1 MFNYLKKGVKLAV
14 AFMMVLVTFTIP
26 NSVYAASGVVP
37 VVEINAKSRKEIVA
51 TVVMPGELDTSAF
64 SVKLKYDTDDL
75 ELLNT
80 DFLESIYATSPSGK
94 RVAGFVVSNDEN
106 PGEIAISCA
115 ALNALEKKSE
125 GYTVIVSTFSL
136 KDGKQLSNNSIKL
149 GDWVISDVEGRK
161 EIASSDTHKGVINLE
176 CNHSETVTKV
186 VVEAS
191 CDHKGKENVECA
203 LCGHVLKT
211 IEHEMLPHSFGEW
224 TTVKEAGCEEK
235 GTEERKCSVC
245 GKTETRETNAL
256 GHEYGEAVVTKKPT
270 CVEKGVKTQTCKH
283 CGKEITEEIP
293 MVDHKFGEWKTAK
306 PATCEEKGTEER
318 KCSVCGKTET
328 RETKALGHEYGE
340 AVVTKEPTCTE
351 TGVKTKTCKHC
362 DKEIT
367 EVIPAA
373 GHKFGEWTVT
383 KEATETEAGSKE
395 RICSVC
401 GAKEVEVIAKVETT
415 KPAKPEPTQPSKPC
429 TENKKDETTN
439 KTDTPKKDNTV
450 KTGDETDASV
460 FALSTMSS
468 MVLATILYSINKR
481 RKILN

>member
-1 MFNYLKKGVKLAV
+1 MNSMKKVLKLAV
-14 AFMMVLVTFTIP
+14 AFVLVMVSLLVP
-26 NSVYAASGVVP
+26 SNVYAASGTVA
-37 VVEINAKSRKEIVA
+37 ELNINVKSRNEIIA
-51 TVVMPGELDTSAF
+51 TVVMPGE
-64 SVKLKYDTDDL
+64 YDTLGFKCVLGFDSDVVKVVKSQ
-75 ELLNT
+75 
-80 DFLESIYATSPSGK
+80 FLDSIYGVDPDGNKVAAYAIHNVKEDSVNYRCATIYP
-94 RVAGFVVSNDEN
+94 
-106 PGEIAISCA
+106 
-115 ALNALEKKSE
+115 LEKKSE
-125 GYTVIVSTFSL
+125 GYTAMVVTFSL
-136 KDGKQLSNNSIKL
+136 KDGQTLSEDSIKL
-149 GDWVISDVEGRK
+149 NLWEVSDEEGK
-161 EIASSDTHKGVINLE
+161 KLVASDKTHGKIE
-176 CNHSETVTKV
+176 ETKCNHSETVNKTV
-186 VVEAS
+186 VKAS
-191 CDHKGKENVECA
+191 CDHKGQENVECA

-245 GKTETRETNAL
+245 GKIETRETAAL
-256 GHEYGEAVVTKKPT
+256 GHDYGEAVVTKEPT
-270 CVEKGVKTQTCKH
+270 CVEKGVKTQTCKK

-293 MVDHKFGEWKTAK
+293 MVDHKFGAWKTAK

-328 RETKALGHEYGE
+328 RETAALGHEYGE

-373 GHKFGEWTVT
+373 GHKFGEWIVT
-383 KEATETEAGSKE
+383 KEATETEEGSKE

-415 KPAKPEPTQPSKPC
+415 KPAKPETTQPSKPS

-439 KTDTPKKDNTV
+439 KTDITKKDNTV

-460 FALSTMSS
+460 FALSGMSS
-468 MVLATILYSINKR
+468 MVLATILYSINRR

>member
-1 MFNYLKKGVKLAV
+1 MNSMKKVLKLAV
-14 AFMMVLVTFTIP
+14 AFVLVMVSLLVP
-26 NSVYAASGVVP
+26 SNVYAASGTVAELDVN
-37 VVEINAKSRKEIVA
+37 VKSRNEIIA
-51 TVVMPGELDTSAF
+51 TVVMPGE
-64 SVKLKYDTDDL
+64 YDTLGFKCKLSFDSDVVKVVKSQ
-75 ELLNT
+75 
-80 DFLESIYATSPSGK
+80 FLDSIYGVDPDGNKVAAYAIHNVKEDSVNYRCATIYP
-94 RVAGFVVSNDEN
+94 
-106 PGEIAISCA
+106 
-115 ALNALEKKSE
+115 LEKKSE
-125 GYTVIVSTFSL
+125 GYTAMVVTFSL
-136 KDGKQLSNNSIKL
+136 KDGQTISEDSIKL
-149 GDWVISDVEGRK
+149 NLWEVADEEGKKIVASDK
-161 EIASSDTHKGVINLE
+161 THGKIENFK
-176 CNHSETVTKV
+176 CSHAETVNKTV
-186 VVEAS
+186 VKAS
-191 CDHKGKENVECA
+191 CDHKGQENVECA

-235 GTEERKCSVC
+235 GTEERKCTVC
-245 GKTETRETNAL
+245 GKTETRETA
-256 GHEYGEAVVTKKPT
+256 
-270 CVEKGVKTQTCKH
+270 
-283 CGKEITEEIP
+283 
-293 MVDHKFGEWKTAK
+293 
-306 PATCEEKGTEER
+306 
-318 KCSVCGKTET
+318 
-328 RETKALGHEYGE
+328 ALGHEYGE

-351 TGVKTKTCKHC
+351 IGVKTKTCKHC

-383 KEATETEAGSKE
+383 KEATETEEGSKE

-415 KPAKPEPTQPSKPC
+415 KPAKPETTQPSKPS

-439 KTDTPKKDNTV
+439 KTDTTKKDNTV

>member
-1 MFNYLKKGVKLAV
+1 MNSMKKVLKLAV
-14 AFMMVLVTFTIP
+14 AFVLVMVSLLVP
-26 NSVYAASGVVP
+26 SNVYAASGTVAELNVN
-37 VVEINAKSRKEIVA
+37 VKSRNEIIA
-51 TVVMPGELDTSAF
+51 TVVMPGE
-64 SVKLKYDTDDL
+64 YDTLGFKCKLSFDSDVVKVVKSQ
-75 ELLNT
+75 
-80 DFLESIYATSPSGK
+80 FLDSIYGVDPDGNKVAAYAIHNVKEDSVNYRCATIYP
-94 RVAGFVVSNDEN
+94 
-106 PGEIAISCA
+106 
-115 ALNALEKKSE
+115 LEKKSE
-125 GYTVIVSTFSL
+125 GYTAMVVTFSL
-136 KDGKQLSNNSIKL
+136 KDGQTISEDSIKL
-149 GDWVISDVEGRK
+149 NLWEVADEEGKKIVASDK
-161 EIASSDTHKGVINLE
+161 THGKIENFK
-176 CNHSETVTKV
+176 CSHAETVNKTV
-186 VVEAS
+186 VKAS
-191 CDHKGKENVECA
+191 CDHKGQENVECA

-224 TTVKEAGCEEK
+224 TTVKEAG
-235 GTEERKCSVC
+235 
-245 GKTETRETNAL
+245 
-256 GHEYGEAVVTKKPT
+256 
-270 CVEKGVKTQTCKH
+270 
-283 CGKEITEEIP
+283 
-293 MVDHKFGEWKTAK
+293 
-306 PATCEEKGTEER
+306 CEEKGTEER

-383 KEATETEAGSKE
+383 KEATETEEGSKE

-401 GAKEVEVIAKVETT
+401 GAEEVEVIAKVETT
-415 KPAKPEPTQPSKPC
+415 KPAKPETTQPSKPS

-439 KTDTPKKDNTV
+439 KTDTTKKDNTV

>member
-1 MFNYLKKGVKLAV
+1 MNSMKKVLKLAV
-14 AFMMVLVTFTIP
+14 AFVLVMVSLLVP
-26 NSVYAASGVVP
+26 SNVYAASGTVAELDVN
-37 VVEINAKSRKEIVA
+37 VKSRNEIIA
-51 TVVMPGELDTSAF
+51 TVVMPGE
-64 SVKLKYDTDDL
+64 YDTLGFKCKLSFDSDVVKVVKSQ
-75 ELLNT
+75 
-80 DFLESIYATSPSGK
+80 FLDSIYGVDPDGNKVAAYAIHNVKEDSVNYRCATIYP
-94 RVAGFVVSNDEN
+94 
-106 PGEIAISCA
+106 
-115 ALNALEKKSE
+115 LEKKSE
-125 GYTVIVSTFSL
+125 GYTAMVVTFSL
-136 KDGKQLSNNSIKL
+136 KDGQTISEDSIKL
-149 GDWVISDVEGRK
+149 NLWEVADEEGKKIVASDK
-161 EIASSDTHKGVINLE
+161 THGKIENFK
-176 CNHSETVTKV
+176 CSHAETVNKTV
-186 VVEAS
+186 VKAS
-191 CDHKGKENVECA
+191 CDHKGQENVECA

-245 GKTETRETNAL
+245 GKTETRETKAL

-270 CVEKGVKTQTCKH
+270 CVEK
-283 CGKEITEEIP
+283 
-293 MVDHKFGEWKTAK
+293 
-306 PATCEEKGTEER
+306 
-318 KCSVCGKTET
+318 
-328 RETKALGHEYGE
+328 
-340 AVVTKEPTCTE
+340 
-351 TGVKTKTCKHC
+351 GVKTKTCKHC

-383 KEATETEAGSKE
+383 KEATETEEGSKE

-415 KPAKPEPTQPSKPC
+415 KPAKPETTQPSKPS

-439 KTDTPKKDNTV
+439 KTDTTKKDNTV

>member
-1 MFNYLKKGVKLAV
+1 MNSMKKVLKLAV
-14 AFMMVLVTFTIP
+14 AFVLVMVSLLVP
-26 NSVYAASGVVP
+26 SNVYAASGTVAELDVN
-37 VVEINAKSRKEIVA
+37 VKSRNEIIA
-51 TVVMPGELDTSAF
+51 TVVMPGEYTTLGFKCQLGYDPDVVKVVKSEFLNSAF
-64 SVKLKYDTDDL
+64 GVDPDGNKVPAYSMHNVK
-75 ELLNT
+75 
-80 DFLESIYATSPSGK
+80 
-94 RVAGFVVSNDEN
+94 EN
-106 PGEIAISCA
+106 RINVNCITTYP
-115 ALNALEKKSE
+115 LEKKSE
-125 GYTVIVSTFSL
+125 GYTAMVVTFSL
-136 KDGKQLSNNSIKL
+136 KDGKTLSEDSIK
-149 GDWVISDVEGRK
+149 
-161 EIASSDTHKGVINLE
+161 INLWE
-176 CNHSETVTKV
+176 VADDEGKKLVASDKTHGKIEKTKCNHSETVNKT

-191 CDHKGKENVECA
+191 CDHKGQENVECA

-256 GHEYGEAVVTKKPT
+256 GH
-270 CVEKGVKTQTCKH
+270 
-283 CGKEITEEIP
+283 
-293 MVDHKFGEWKTAK
+293 D
-306 PATCEEKGTEER
+306 
-318 KCSVCGKTET
+318 
-328 RETKALGHEYGE
+328 YGE

-367 EVIPAA
+367 EEIPAT

-383 KEATETEAGSKE
+383 KEATETEEGSKE

-401 GAKEVEVIAKVETT
+401 GAKEVEVIARVETT
-415 KPAKPEPTQPSKPC
+415 KPAKPETTQPSKPS

-439 KTDTPKKDNTV
+439 KTDTTKKDNTV